1 MSTLE
6 AQLLEKVS
14 GGLTAAGRIHI
25 TDEVFTVDIDQVL
38 FYVSHIQQVQENIK
52 AQLWC
57 ECSEYWPRPK
67 GGTFLEILGH
77 RL

>member
-14 GGLTAAGRIHI
+14 GGPIAAGRIHI
-25 TDEVFTVDIDQVL
+25 MNEGFIVDIDQAL

-57 ECSEYWPRPK
+57 ECSECWPRPK
-67 GGTFLEILGH
+67 VGTILEILGH

>member
-1 MSTLE
+1 MGGVSGVWKRFCGLVRVMSTLE

-14 GGLTAAGRIHI
+14 GGSTAAGRIHI
-25 TDEVFTVDIDQVL
+25 TDEVFIVDIDQVL

-52 AQLWC
+52 A
-57 ECSEYWPRPK
+57 
-67 GGTFLEILGH
+67 

>member
-14 GGLTAAGRIHI
+14 RGPIAAGRIHI
-25 TDEVFTVDIDQVL
+25 TNEVFIVDIDQVL

-52 AQLWC
+52 A
-57 ECSEYWPRPK
+57 
-67 GGTFLEILGH
+67 
-77 RL
+77 

>member
-14 GGLTAAGRIHI
+14 GGPIAAGRIHI
-25 TDEVFTVDIDQVL
+25 MNEVFIVDIDQVL

-52 AQLWC
+52 ARLWC
-57 ECSEYWPRPK
+57 ECSECWPQPK
-67 GGTFLEILGH
+67 GVTFLEILGH